1 MFFILFLIVVFSTQV
16 IAQKIVAVVT
26 FDIVSNVVSKED
38 AETITELYIAE
49 LLASGK
55 VIVASRTKFNKTLK
69 KIIKLGNA
77 INADII
83 TRGKIMKLGGKFL
96 ICVSLIEVKTAKVL
110 SNVNQSIKGLDEAP
124 NGLITLTQDILKTI
138 ALTEMEIGKTGPG
151 GGIIFYIDGDKA
163 FECSKMLEEQEW
175 ENAKEVCKQ
184 YRGGGYAD

>member
-1 MFFILFLIVVFSTQV
+1 
-16 IAQKIVAVVT
+16 
-26 FDIVSNVVSKED
+26 
-38 AETITELYIAE
+38 
-49 LLASGK
+49 
-55 VIVASRTKFNKTLK
+55 
-69 KIIKLGNA
+69 
-77 INADII
+77 
-83 TRGKIMKLGGKFL
+83 MKLGGKFL
-96 ICVSLIEVKTAKVL
+96 IYVSLIEVKTAKVL

-138 ALTEMEIGKTGPG
+138 ALTEMEIGKTGSG

>member
-1 MFFILFLIVVFSTQV
+1 
-16 IAQKIVAVVT
+16 
-26 FDIVSNVVSKED
+26 
-38 AETITELYIAE
+38 
-49 LLASGK
+49 
-55 VIVASRTKFNKTLK
+55 
-69 KIIKLGNA
+69 
-77 INADII
+77 
-83 TRGKIMKLGGKFL
+83 MKLGGKFL

-184 YRGGGYAD
+184 YRGGGYADQYLPTKEELNWIYENLIKDKIEIENSSWYWLSSSFSAYTAWI

>member
-1 MFFILFLIVVFSTQV
+1 MIGLI
-16 IAQKIVAVVT
+16 
-26 FDIVSNVVSKED
+26 
-38 AETITELYIAE
+38 
-49 LLASGK
+49 
-55 VIVASRTKFNKTLK
+55 LK

-96 ICVSLIEVKTAKVL
+96 IYVSLIEVKTAKVL

-138 ALTEMEIGKTGPG
+138 ALTEMEIGKTGSG

>member
-1 MFFILFLIVVFSTQV
+1 VIGLI
-16 IAQKIVAVVT
+16 
-26 FDIVSNVVSKED
+26 
-38 AETITELYIAE
+38 
-49 LLASGK
+49 
-55 VIVASRTKFNKTLK
+55 LK

>member
-1 MFFILFLIVVFSTQV
+1 
-16 IAQKIVAVVT
+16 
-26 FDIVSNVVSKED
+26 
-38 AETITELYIAE
+38 
-49 LLASGK
+49 
-55 VIVASRTKFNKTLK
+55 
-69 KIIKLGNA
+69 
-77 INADII
+77 
-83 TRGKIMKLGGKFL
+83 MKLGDKFL

-138 ALTEMEIGKTGPG
+138 ALTEMEMGKTGPG

-184 YRGGGYAD
+184 YRGGGYADQYLPTKEELNWIYENLIKDKIEIENSSWHWSSSSFSAYTAWIQNFSDGRQTNEGKIMENSFYAVRSFKIANF